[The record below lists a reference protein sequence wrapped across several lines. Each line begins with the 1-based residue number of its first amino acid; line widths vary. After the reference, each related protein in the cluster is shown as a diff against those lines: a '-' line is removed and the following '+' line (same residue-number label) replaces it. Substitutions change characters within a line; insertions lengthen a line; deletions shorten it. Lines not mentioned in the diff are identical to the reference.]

1 MTNQYAID
9 YLTALWNSDHLS
21 VDEGV
26 ALGMAIKA
34 LEQTS
39 ALDKAVEH
47 YEGTLETL
55 KGIDLEDNEDI
66 PMEYF
71 ESGGV

>member
-1 MTNQYAID
+1 MTNQDAID

-55 KGIDLEDNEDI
+55 KGIDLEVD
-66 PMEYF
+66 
-71 ESGGV
+71 G